1 MIFLLKMISQEYD
14 VQCECEG
21 SAKLN
26 LLCQTVLRKGLITED
41 YKLTTEGKDLLAFL
55 DSEEENVKLV
65 RRKPDN
71 DAFESWWKVYPGTDT
86 FTHNGVSFNGTRGL
100 RVKKD
105 ECKLKFNNILG
116 EGEYTAED
124 LIAALNMEILQKK
137 ENSVKTKSNK
147 MSFMQNSLTYLN
159 QRTFEPFIELIK
171 EGVKIKQSDAPIA
184 GVDI

>member
-1 MIFLLKMISQEYD
+1 MIFLLKMINDQYD

-21 SAKLN
+21 SAKIN

-55 DSEEENVKLV
+55 DSDSVETLVK
-65 RRKPDN
+65 RKPDT
-71 DAFESWWKVYPGTDT
+71 DGFEAWWKMYPGTDT
-86 FTHNGVSFNGTRGL
+86 FKHKGMDFTGTRGL
-100 RVKKD
+100 RVKRD
-105 ECKLKFNNILG
+105 ECKLKFNKIIG
-116 EGEYTAED
+116 EGEYTATD
-124 LIAALNMEILQKK
+124 LISALEMEILQKK

-171 EGVKIKQSDAPIA
+171 DGQKIQETNTPVG